1 MTRETSGNPE
11 LESAAARQRSIGAE
25 FRNGPAYLVTDWYW
39 LETTDLPGR
48 HDATW
53 AMLNHQ
59 ECQPGEDGSCIER
72 DGGDITIHERF
83 ANIVDTEVSGVNIRF
98 GNRVETRWGFLAIRG
113 LWRYVTD
120 SERRIAGEEQKYPL
134 PRNAVRIV
142 TSAGRGDLT
151 AFWAVNYRGEIE
163 NRWGE
168 GGFGSWTGH
177 DVTLDWR
184 KPLGFENARIT
195 TGVYNVTDAKLS
207 TNTANPAATDGPRAA
222 GWGRTFFAT
231 LNMRF

>member
-1 MTRETSGNPE
+1 MS
-11 LESAAARQRSIGAE
+11 
-25 FRNGPAYLVTDWYW
+25 
-39 LETTDLPGR
+39 
-48 HDATW
+48 
-53 AMLNHQ
+53 
-59 ECQPGEDGSCIER
+59 
-72 DGGDITIHERF
+72 
-83 ANIVDTEVSGVNIRF
+83 
-98 GNRVETRWGFLAIRG
+98 
-113 LWRYVTD
+113 
-120 SERRIAGEEQKYPL
+120 
-134 PRNAVRIV
+134 
-142 TSAGRGDLT
+142 SAGRGDLT
-151 AFWAVNYRGEIE
+151 AFWAVNYRSEIE

-207 TNTANPAATDGPRAA
+207 TNTAHPAATDGPRAA